1 MTNSNSFEARLL
13 SQWVEAICKKIEES
27 GPPNEAISAALSF
40 IREGVEIDSSRYREI
55 EDRLAVAAS
64 GVCYESQFT
73 KKKDAGGKVV
83 DDVLASRILA
93 TIRLVELLYA
103 LELRDSNVDLG
114 AAVDRIA
121 LGLTRS

>member
-1 MTNSNSFEARLL
+1 LL
-13 SQWVEAICKKIEES
+13 SQWVEEICKKIES

-40 IREGVEIDSSRYREI
+40 IREGIDPSRFREI

-64 GVCYESQFT
+64 GVCYERHR
-73 KKKDAGGKVV
+73 KDAGGKVV

-103 LELRDSNVDLG
+103 LELRDSSFDHG
-114 AAVDRIA
+114 AAAKRIV

>member
-1 MTNSNSFEARLL
+1 ML
-13 SQWVEAICKKIEES
+13 SSPTWVEAICEKIEGS

-40 IREGVEIDSSRYREI
+40 IREGGFAEMHLDPSRYREI

-64 GVCYESQFT
+64 GVCFESQFT
-73 KKKDAGGKVV
+73 KRKEIETSKVV
-83 DDVLASRILA
+83 DDVLASRIVA

-103 LELRDSNVDLG
+103 LEIRDSTFDHV
-114 AAVDRIA
+114 AAAKRIA